1 MTEKKSVLEMESSI
15 EDAHILQTLSVHRN
29 DVNSVD
35 FAADCTL
42 VTGSGDKSVRV
53 WKWHQGTGYEQ
64 VSWSPLMGH
73 KYGVTCVKIS
83 PQSTMLA
90 SASIDGTTQ
99 LWNLR
104 TGSKIHTLVQTGGEA
119 VRVCRFAPD
128 STLLVTAG
136 DNGQICLW
144 DLIRRN
150 LIRSLQAH
158 EGSVQSVTFSP
169 DSNWLLT
176 SCTLGVLKLFSSFE
190 MVDTSGSQSLDQS
203 VNVFATVDDA
213 HDLGVVC
220 CDFSSYQVITNQGAI
235 EKSYQLVT
243 CGNDHD
249 VKLWDVK
256 VVEGKTQTQPITASI
271 MLSKVFQRHSSAL
284 TCVRF
289 SSNGAYIVS
298 SGLDKI
304 AVIWDTN
311 TGKIVSVLRD
321 HKRYVACCAFS
332 RDGNLLATGSNDRSV
347 IVWDLTGNNLTL
359 DSKLLRRTAAL
370 IHQSSE
376 ENQDAVQEQKVVH
389 FAENSG
395 NDVTL
400 ISTLDDHGGAVNGVA
415 FYGNNLLA
423 SGSGDKLVRLWTA
436 EREEEIVD
444 TENGEQIAHVELKFV
459 EKPFSPIDGH
469 KYSVNYIEFS
479 PCGTMLASCSLDG
492 TTMLWCTETGEQ
504 ARESFVNSGTGIRVC
519 RWSPDGTKLAT
530 AGDDE
535 KTTLWDINTM
545 EEIQILEGH
554 ADAIT
559 AIAFTPDSSY
569 IVTACSEGSWRIF
582 EIYGDSNAI
591 AVCDAHDLGVQ
602 GCDFSPATSSPFTAV
617 VGSRH
622 SPTVRD
628 DDSKSFTL
636 ATCGNDSYVKL
647 WQIKINPKNN
657 KDSNFCEDA
666 EEGSYA
672 SLVSY
677 REKRVLSGHGGNVM
691 DVKFAPFHG
700 EIIGSVATDRTARIW
715 SVNSGMCLFVLEY
728 HESLVTCCAFSGDTA
743 LFATGALDKTV
754 ALWRLPQQLISQSI
768 LIDQLRNNRKNII
781 DWKTEDIVKWL
792 IEVDLGILE
801 GRVAASRL
809 NGRLLLTLPEEVL
822 IARLGVFDYPDLMK
836 IFKNQLYWLKQQD
849 INTFN
854 NYFEDTEVPDEYVC
868 PITHEIM
875 REPVKC
881 SDGFIY
887 EKAAINEWFLCG
899 KYTSPMTN
907 ASLSDTSIT
916 PAIALRNAICIFL
929 HGERSDD

>member
-1 MTEKKSVLEMESSI
+1 MDSSI

-53 WKWHQGTGYEQ
+53 WKWHQGSGYEQ

-73 KYGVTCVKIS
+73 KYGVTCVKVS

-158 EGSVQSVTFSP
+158 EGAVQGVAFSP
-169 DSNWLLT
+169 DSNWLIT
-176 SCTLGVLKLFSSFE
+176 TCTLGVLKLFSSFE
-190 MVDTSGSQSLDQS
+190 IVDSSGSQSFDQS
-203 VNVFATVDDA
+203 INVFATVDDA

-220 CDFSSYQVITNQGAI
+220 CDFSTCQTITNDRII
-235 EKSYQLVT
+235 EKTYQLVT

-249 VKLWDVK
+249 VKLWDVR
-256 VVEGKTQTQPITASI
+256 VAEGKTQTQPITASI
-271 MLSKVFQRHSSAL
+271 SLVRVFEKHSSAL

-289 SSNGAYIVS
+289 SSNGTYIVS

-304 AVIWDTN
+304 AVIWETN
-311 TGKIVSVLRD
+311 TGKIVSVLRA
-321 HKRYVACCAFS
+321 HKRYLACCAFS
-332 RDGNLLATGSNDRSV
+332 RDGNVLATGSNDRSV

-359 DSKLLRRTAAL
+359 DSKLVRQPAAL
-370 IHQSSE
+370 SQSAND
-376 ENQDAVQEQKVVH
+376 NQDNDPANQEQKFVNY
-389 FAENSG
+389 AESSG

-400 ISTLDDHGGAVNGVA
+400 IATLDDHGGAVNSVA

-423 SGSGDKLVRLWTA
+423 SGSGDKLVRLWSG
-436 EREEEIVD
+436 EREEEIID
-444 TENGEQIAHVELKFV
+444 TEDGEQITHVELKFV
-459 EKPFSPIDGH
+459 DKSFSPIDGH
-469 KYSVNYIEFS
+469 KYSVNYVEFS
-479 PCGTMLASCSLDG
+479 PCGSMLASCSLDG
-492 TTMLWCTETGEQ
+492 TTMIWCTENGEE
-504 ARESFVNSGTGIRVC
+504 ARGSFVNSGTGIRVC
-519 RWSPDGTKLAT
+519 RWSPDGTKIAT

-535 KTTLWDINTM
+535 KTTIWDINTM
-545 EEIQILEGH
+545 EELQNFECRILEGH
-554 ADAIT
+554 ADAVT
-559 AIAFTPDSSY
+559 AVAFTPDSNY
-569 IVTACSEGSWRIF
+569 IITACSEGTWRIF
-582 EIYGDSNAI
+582 EIFGDSNALT
-591 AVCDAHDLGVQ
+591 VCDAHDLGVQ
-602 GCDFSPATSSPFTAV
+602 GCDFSPATSSPFTP
-617 VGSRH
+617 GSH
-622 SPTVRD
+622 QPPTNEEGC
-628 DDSKSFTL
+628 KSFTL
-636 ATCGNDSYVKL
+636 ASCGNDSLVKL
-647 WQIKINPKNN
+647 WQIKILKKDKSDNN
-657 KDSNFCEDA
+657 ESED
-666 EEGSYA
+666 EEGSNA
-672 SLVSY
+672 NPLVTF
-677 REKRVLSGHGGNVM
+677 REKRVLTGHGGNVM

-754 ALWRLPQQLISQSI
+754 AIWRLPQQLISQSI

-792 IEVDLGILE
+792 IEVDLGALE
-801 GRVAASRL
+801 SRFAASRL
-809 NGRLLLTLPEEVL
+809 NGRLLLTLPEEVI
-822 IARLGVFDYPDLMK
+822 IARLGLMDYPNVIK
-836 IFKNQLYWLKQQD
+836 SFRNQLYWLKQQD
-849 INTFN
+849 INTSN
-854 NYFEDTEVPDEYVC
+854 GIDEDTEVPDEYLC

-881 SDGFIY
+881 SDGFVY

-907 ASLSDTSIT
+907 ESLNDTSIT
-916 PAIALRNAICIFL
+916 PAIALRNAICTFL